1 MPGIVDIW
9 MSNLAKLREKGQ
21 AIWSS
26 GSSPTS
32 IGESNEVV
40 QGEEGS
46 LRLAKSWAALSRG
59 TRVNS
64 PALVFSEASL
74 AMLMDCLSA

>member
-1 MPGIVDIW
+1 MPGLVDIW

-21 AIWSS
+21 TIWSS
-26 GSSPTS
+26 GSSPN

-64 PALVFSEASL
+64 PAVVFSEASL
-74 AMLMDCLSA
+74 AMLIDCLSA